1 VEIYPRKNW
10 ACVIEIMAQKLE
22 ISRKDILL
30 PKLKA
35 VHKLKMLLREK
46 FVRKWT
52 HDLFDDSRKNNTGNK
67 LRTYRLFKTNLR
79 LEQYLLDVK
88 SHKHKKKLAQ
98 FRLGSH
104 HLHIE
109 TGRHSIPYKEPSE
122 RICNYCNSR
131 DTEDEQH
138 LVLKCTLYND
148 LRSKF
153 FEQVVSHFPIFKMY
167 SNNEKFVW
175 LCANLDTSI
184 LNLFAGFVNDCFE
197 KRALSTPTV

>member
-1 VEIYPRKNW
+1 MLNMWHILNVNRRTPRITLYGETGRLPLLNEICCNIFKYWLRIRDSPPNSLLQDAYISNVEIYPRKNW

-52 HDLFDDSRKNNTGNK
+52 HDLFDDSRKNNTENK

-109 TGRHSIPYKEPSE
+109 TGRRSIPYKEPSE

-131 DTEDEQH
+131 DT
-138 LVLKCTLYND
+138 
-148 LRSKF
+148 R
-153 FEQVVSHFPIFKMY
+153 
-167 SNNEKFVW
+167 
-175 LCANLDTSI
+175 
-184 LNLFAGFVNDCFE
+184 G
-197 KRALSTPTV
+197 